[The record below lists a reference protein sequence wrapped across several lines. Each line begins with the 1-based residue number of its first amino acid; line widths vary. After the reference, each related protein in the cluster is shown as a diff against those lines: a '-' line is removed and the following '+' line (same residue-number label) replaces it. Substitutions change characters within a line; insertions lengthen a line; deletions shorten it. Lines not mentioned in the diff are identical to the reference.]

1 MYCKLLKLINGESV
15 IGYTES
21 DCNTLEKGFI
31 ELRDP
36 VLVSSI
42 RVPMERVVVETFV
55 MQTWL
60 KMSSSNIVKVPVSSV
75 IVATDVLEKVE
86 SQYKH
91 YLAEM
96 SNIKLTDEELQTLA
110 ESSQEDEFLDFMEE
124 EDDDGSESS
133 GPTLH

>member
-1 MYCKLLKLINGESV
+1 MYCKLFKLVNGESV
-15 IGYTES
+15 IGYTDN
-21 DCNTLEKGFI
+21 DCSELEKGFI

-86 SQYKH
+86 TQYKH